1 MGCFFRGNL
10 QLLVKPQALFGKNRA
25 LRDNCTVQKTAVLLS
40 LNQNEPNINTA
51 IGGCRVE
58 VTKMDNEFD
67 QMIEQKKKKGMFEI
81 TMLMNNEY
89 KHRVATLSPV
99 LMG

>member
-40 LNQNEPNINTA
+40 LNQNEPNIHRTL
-51 IGGCRVE
+51 GGCIWE
-58 VTKMDNEFD
+58 DNEWAKRF
-67 QMIEQKKKKGMFEI
+67 I
-81 TMLMNNEY
+81 TWVSKRKTRMCENIMLMNNEHKY
-89 KHRVATLSPV
+89 RVATLSPV